1 MIIITKLYF
10 YFYRLLSRLTRLIAI
25 DLFNILTKKSI
36 KTLKTCIPSLV
47 NVNQYPFSSIARP
60 IIGFRRTSIWGNRLN
75 DDAERG
81 IVATIAKA
89 NDN

>member
-1 MIIITKLYF
+1 M
-10 YFYRLLSRLTRLIAI
+10 LSRLTTLIAI
-25 DLFNILTKKSI
+25 DLFNIIKNNKSI